1 MTIKQLTWRLKLP
14 LTVVSFGTFTKW
26 WYVLVEDAPDTMMI
40 GFPLPYACNG
50 WHTSMSL
57 QIFVLEF
64 MVDFLIYFS
73 FWFLL
78 IVLIHRYLKRI
89 KISKILSGILW
100 VFSTIIFAFAIWI
113 SSFTELNLE
122 FKREWE
128 MGVIKSGFKPIWI
141 HQERPVFTED
151 NQEMKSK

>member
-1 MTIKQLTWRLKLP
+1 MTIKQLTWRLILP
-14 LTVVSFGTFTKW
+14 LTIVSFGAFTKW
-26 WYVLVEDAPDTMMI
+26 WHVLPVDAPDTMML
-40 GFPLPYACNG
+40 GFPLAFVCDG

-64 MVDFLIYFS
+64 VLDFLVYFS

-78 IVLIHRYLKRI
+78 IVFIHRYLKRI
-89 KISKILSGILW
+89 KNSKILSGIFW
-100 VFSTIIFAFAIWI
+100 VLSTIIFAFVIWI

-122 FKREWE
+122 FKREWD
-128 MGVIKSGFKPIWI
+128 MRVLQFGFKPIWI
-141 HQERPVFTED
+141 HQERPVYTEE